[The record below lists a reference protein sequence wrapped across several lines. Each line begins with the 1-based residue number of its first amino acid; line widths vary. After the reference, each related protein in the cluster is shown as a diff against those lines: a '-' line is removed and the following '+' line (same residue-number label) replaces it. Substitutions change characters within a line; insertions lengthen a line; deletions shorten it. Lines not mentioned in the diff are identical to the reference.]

1 MQTRCAYSHILSSSQ
16 AKARLNP
23 LPWAFGELPME
34 RMLAT
39 PADAEII
46 LKLYELRTE
55 SLMRQARAWMT
66 GEFWPN
72 TPEEFFAVA
81 QNPGDPHNAFFRQV
95 ISYWE
100 MAAAMVLHGA
110 VSAELFVD
118 CNGEG
123 FFLLGKFAHILDGIR
138 EKMPTFMN
146 KTSEL
151 ANRFSAA
158 AARYEA
164 VLKNMETRRK
174 VLQSRQEWQ
183 VK

>member
-1 MQTRCAYSHILSSSQ
+1 
-16 AKARLNP
+16 
-23 LPWAFGELPME
+23 ME

-72 TPEEFFAVA
+72 TVEDFLAVA
-81 QNPGDPHNAFFRQV
+81 QNPAHPHNAHFRQV
-95 ISYWE
+95 ITYWE

-123 FFLLGKFAHILDGIR
+123 FFLLAKFAHILDGIR
-138 EKMPTFMN
+138 EKMPTFLM

-151 ANRFSAA
+151 VNRFSQAS
-158 AARYEA
+158 ARYEMT
-164 VLKNMETRRK
+164 LKTVEARRK
-174 VLQSRQEWQ
+174 SLQSNQE
-183 VK
+183 KALR

>member
-1 MQTRCAYSHILSSSQ
+1 
-16 AKARLNP
+16 
-23 LPWAFGELPME
+23 ME

-46 LKLYELRTE
+46 LKLYQLRTE
-55 SLMRQARAWMT
+55 PLMREARAWIG

-72 TPEEFFAVA
+72 TAEEFFAVV
-81 QNPGDPHNAFFRQV
+81 QNPADPHNAYFRQV
-95 ISYWE
+95 TTYWE

-123 FFLLGKFAHILDGIR
+123 FFLLAKFAHILEKIR
-138 EKMPTFMN
+138 EKMPMFMS

-151 ANRFSAA
+151 VNRFSAA
-158 AARYEA
+158 AARYE
-164 VLKNMETRRK
+164 VTLKSVEARRRAM
-174 VLQSRQEWQ
+174 QSSQEWQ

>member
-1 MQTRCAYSHILSSSQ
+1 
-16 AKARLNP
+16 
-23 LPWAFGELPME
+23 ME

-55 SLMRQARAWMT
+55 PLMRQARAWMT

-72 TPEEFFAVA
+72 TVEEFFAVA
-81 QNPGDPHNAFFRQV
+81 QNPADPHNAYFRQV
-95 ISYWE
+95 TTYWE

-123 FFLLGKFAHILDGIR
+123 FFLLAKFAHILEQIR
-138 EKMPTFMN
+138 EKMPMFMN
-146 KTSEL
+146 KTSEMV
-151 ANRFSAA
+151 NRFSAA
-158 AARYEA
+158 ATRYEFS
-164 VLKNMETRRK
+164 LKSVQGRRRPI
-174 VLQSRQEWQ
+174 QSNQEWQ